1 MLNSVCLWAITH
13 GVTTSR
19 KVSDMV
25 EINVMGLV
33 YTTFSVFIGLSIG
46 KWLAERKD
54 GE

>member
-1 MLNSVCLWAITH
+1 
-13 GVTTSR
+13 
-19 KVSDMV
+19 MV

-33 YTTFSVFIGLSIG
+33 YMAFSVFIGLSIG